1 MIRGHRPPMADT
13 IQRCEG
19 GVDNSSAGSPSSVSD
34 ETDPAGVVL
43 EPRVVQAR
51 VPQFEVPTLSPV
63 AAPHHG
69 RFNQKN
75 GAWSYLRYK
84 SATGATAEFAGQGG
98 RSARSDPPSPKA
110 ERRYRQPL
118 CAGIHIAAPFAAL
131 ELGEARGE
139 PLAEGNASR
148 PALGCQTFVLPQ
160 SHEPPLM

>member
-1 MIRGHRPPMADT
+1 
-13 IQRCEG
+13 
-19 GVDNSSAGSPSSVSD
+19 
-34 ETDPAGVVL
+34 VL

-84 SATGATAEFAGQGG
+84 SATGATAEFAGPGG
-98 RSARSDPPSPKA
+98 TSARSDPPPPKA

-131 ELGEARGE
+131 ELGERTWRTPRRGK
-139 PLAEGNASR
+139 
-148 PALGCQTFVLPQ
+148 C
-160 SHEPPLM
+160 